1 LSAKALFSQGQPSR
15 LPVRVVMAAP
25 PARLHHG
32 ANTAAMGVRARQFRT
47 VTVGSPQ

>member
-1 LSAKALFSQGQPSR
+1 LSAKALFSQGRPSR
-15 LPVRVVMAAP
+15 LPARVVMAAP

-47 VTVGSPQ
+47 VTVGLPQ